1 MSEIT
6 AGFDNMVDGAD
17 FQAQHI
23 KNLII
28 NNQLYESMSAHHSKL
43 AMVFHR
49 SHSAPAIDW
58 SISAIHIRDEQ
69 KTFMIYILL
78 YVLVCSLYK

>member
-23 KNLII
+23 KNSII
-28 NNQLYESMSAHHSKL
+28 NNQLYESMSAHHNKL
-43 AMVFHR
+43 ALVFQR
-49 SHSAPAIDW
+49 SHSAPAADW
-58 SISAIHIRDEQ
+58 PLSAINIWDVQ
-69 KTFMIYILL
+69 
-78 YVLVCSLYK
+78 